1 MPTIADNLK
10 RVNERIAVASSRCG
24 SPDLEDIRLVAVSKT
39 KPVSLLEDALV
50 AGATDLGENRVQE
63 ALGKYDVLGDRATWH
78 LIGHLQTNKARHA
91 VRMFDMIHSVD
102 RLHLGEEISK
112 RCLVLG
118 KTMPVLIQVKTSDE
132 DTKAGIAP
140 EQALELIEQLSALP
154 GISVQGLMTI
164 PALSTEPD
172 DARPAFALLR
182 DLRDRVVSAAIDDV
196 EMRYLSMGMTHDFE
210 VAIEEGANM
219 IRVGTAIFGARPVF

>member
-1 MPTIADNLK
+1 MPTIADNIS
-10 RVNERIAVASSRCG
+10 RVRERIEEAATRCG
-24 SPDLEDIRLVAVSKT
+24 SDPDNIRLIAVSKT
-39 KPVSLLEDALV
+39 KPVPLLEEALA
-50 AGATDLGENRVQE
+50 AGGYDLGENRVQE
-63 ALGKYDVLGDRATWH
+63 ALEKYDDIGTRATWH

-91 VRMFDMIHSVD
+91 IRMFDMIHSVD

-112 RCLVLG
+112 RCEALE
-118 KTMPVLIQVKTSDE
+118 KKMPVLVQVKTSDE
-132 DTKAGIAP
+132 DTKSGIPP
-140 EQALELIEQLSALP
+140 EQTLELVEQLAALP

-172 DARPAFALLR
+172 DARSAFELLR
-182 DLRDRVVSAAIDDV
+182 NLRDRVADAAIDGV

-210 VAIEEGANM
+210 IAIEEGANM